1 MEKPSAE
8 DWMAGID
15 DDVHVSSLS
24 IPGTHNSG
32 ACFKLSAPSV
42 RCQGA
47 SIEAQLEHGVRYL
60 DLRLSKDYM
69 SRGERVDNLIIVH
82 GKLPVRLSGTYK
94 FKSVLDDV
102 YGFLRKHP
110 AETVLISLKFENTML
125 NWNGDSDEFAK
136 VLFQRYIAHNR
147 DRWYLSDKIPT
158 LKYCRGKAV
167 LLRRFPVLENGIYK
181 RFGIPCTW
189 NYSSPIYNGP
199 HVCVQDYF
207 EVKTQADL
215 DKKSKLIKSMMAK
228 AKDHHRRR
236 RQQHQPPQPESIGGS
251 DSSAAISSSSSSS
264 SSSSAESSS
273 STLSSSPSRLAPP
286 SCASSTM
293 LASGSFSSSATKDK
307 KQRAN
312 SPASAEPWTPKL
324 FINFCSGASVFSKQF
339 WPSNVEK
346 MLRKHNLD
354 KYYGKSCGIVVF
366 DFAERDDWKLVDKLF
381 RVNFT

>member
-8 DWMAGID
+8 DWMAGVD

-32 ACFKLSAPSV
+32 ACFRLSAPSV

-47 SIEAQLEHGVRYL
+47 SIEEQLAHGVRYL
-60 DLRLSKDYM
+60 DLRVSKDYM
-69 SRGERVDNLIIVH
+69 SRGERVDDLIIVH

-94 FKSVLDDV
+94 FKSVLEDV
-102 YGFLRKHP
+102 HCFLRKHP
-110 AETVLISLKFENTML
+110 TETVLISLKFENTML

-136 VLFQRYIAHNR
+136 VLFQRYIAHSR

-167 LLRRFPVLENGIYK
+167 LLRRFPVLENGVYK

-189 NYSSPIYNGP
+189 NSSSPIYNDP

-207 EVKTQADL
+207 EVKTPADL

-228 AKDHHRRR
+228 AQDHHHHRRR
-236 RQQHQPPQPESIGGS
+236 QHPPHQPDSIGGS
-251 DSSAAISSSSSSS
+251 DSSAAAASSSLFSSSS
-264 SSSSAESSS
+264 ESS
-273 STLSSSPSRLAPP
+273 STLSSFPPCLTSPS
-286 SCASSTM
+286 CTSSAM
-293 LASGSFSSSATKDK
+293 VPSGSSSSSAAKNAKRRKD
-307 KQRAN
+307 
-312 SPASAEPWTPKL
+312 STASAEPWAPKL

-354 KYYGKSCGIVVF
+354 KHYGKGCGIVVL